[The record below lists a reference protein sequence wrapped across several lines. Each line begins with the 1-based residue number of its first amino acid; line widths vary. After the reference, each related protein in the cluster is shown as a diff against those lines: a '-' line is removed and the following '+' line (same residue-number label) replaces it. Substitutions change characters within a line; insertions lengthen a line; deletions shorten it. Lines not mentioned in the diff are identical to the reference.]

1 MIIPPTQVKFPK
13 GLEHLKLFY
22 DVNTYDQMKA
32 KLDGGTNIQIG
43 LDSEPSFVLVAI
55 IAGIAF
61 YNDDDETYKRFV
73 KEMGVKIEH
82 GHSEI
87 FSRLVTWI
95 YGIPELIEMLWD
107 QDDFSL
113 NKNFFRAMTD
123 ADDEYVSV
131 IINNPKFLEELNM
144 YSSDTTIITW
154 FAESDNLLKGVL
166 NDSRYQEILFTMYE
180 TTNHEVFLSKSVKDI
195 FIF

>member
-1 MIIPPTQVKFPK
+1 MVPPTQVKFPK

-22 DVNTYDQMKA
+22 DANTYDQMKG
-32 KLDGGTNIQIG
+32 KLDSGNNINLGIS
-43 LDSEPSFVLVAI
+43 SEPTFVLVAI

-61 YNDDDETYKRFV
+61 YNNDDETYNRFV

-87 FSRLVTWI
+87 FARLVSWI
-95 YGIPELIEMLWD
+95 DGISELAETLWN

-113 NKNFFRAMTD
+113 NKNFFRAMEN
-123 ADDEYVSV
+123 ADDEYVDM
-131 IINNPKFLEELNM
+131 IINNPKFLEELK
-144 YSSDTTIITW
+144 YSATDTTIITW
-154 FAESDNLLKGVL
+154 FAESDNLLNGVL
-166 NDSRYQEILFTMYE
+166 NDARYQEILFTMYE
-180 TTNHEVFLSKSVKDI
+180 TTNQEVFLSKSVKDI